1 MTAKM
6 KRREFITLLGGA
18 ATAWPLAGARAAPGD
33 RVPPRHVA
41 RRRGL
46 SCDRVPPGG
55 WPKEVLSRAR
65 TSRSTSAGRAV
76 NTIFCRPS
84 VRSLRSYKKASS
96 TRAAMTRAPRF
107 SCGEGIT
114 YRRYELEAKVVPVEL
129 GVCRP
134 TSAFRHGS
142 YSPVVSRQ
150 RGRLCKARPAAM
162 RPHRQGGLSGVGS
175 CLAAAG
181 RHCRRVGETTSFVGV
196 NPCASFSDVECF
208 NTKRF
213 NSNRVGRSIGR
224 SAAVDAVHVIHRP
237 NSAQTCCGIDKLMP
251 KRAARRA

>member
-1 MTAKM
+1 MFILCCIDSLHTIVLP
-6 KRREFITLLGGA
+6 FITARMLLEIGMTLLVGFRIA
-18 ATAWPLAGARAAPGD
+18 SNCCEGD
-33 RVPPRHVA
+33 PQCPVGPVSSYS
-41 RRRGL
+41 
-46 SCDRVPPGG
+46 SCSQASSLRLP
-55 WPKEVLSRAR
+55 
-65 TSRSTSAGRAV
+65 STSALARV
-76 NTIFCRPS
+76 SRRRS
-84 VRSLRSYKKASS
+84 VRCTLVIPSPF
-96 TRAAMTRAPRF
+96 TAARM
-107 SCGEGIT
+107 
-114 YRRYELEAKVVPVEL
+114 RRTTCIPQV
-129 GVCRP
+129 
-134 TSAFRHGS
+134 
-142 YSPVVSRQ
+142 
-150 RGRLCKARPAAM
+150 GRLCKARPAAM

>member
-1 MTAKM
+1 VPHRSQPSSGGLRDTSLADAAYLVTAF
-6 KRREFITLLGGA
+6 RL
-18 ATAWPLAGARAAPGD
+18 
-33 RVPPRHVA
+33 
-41 RRRGL
+41 
-46 SCDRVPPGG
+46 GG
-55 WPKEVLSRAR
+55 WPKKVLSRAR

-96 TRAAMTRAPRF
+96 TRVAMTPAPRF

-175 CLAAAG
+175 RLAAAG

-208 NTKRF
+208 NTKQLQLEPR
-213 NSNRVGRSIGR
+213 RTLDRKVGGCGCGPRNT
-224 SAAVDAVHVIHRP
+224 SA
-237 NSAQTCCGIDKLMP
+237 
-251 KRAARRA
+251 